1 MSKRFWSIFR
11 GSTWQR
17 NLAAL
22 WVGEL
27 IALAGFSVT
36 LPFLPYYVQELG
48 VTGLE
53 QVAFWAGLLTTA
65 QSTSMALVAPLWG
78 SLADRYGRKMM
89 VVRAM
94 FGGAVIICLMGFS
107 RNVYQLT
114 ILRAIQGALTG
125 TVSAAMTLVAGGTPP
140 ERRGFA
146 IGTLQMATYLGHS
159 VGPLLGGLIADSM
172 GYRMTFWVTSGLL
185 LVAGVLVT
193 ALVEERH
200 VPPQAEEEAA
210 ARPAVAHTAER
221 RQRTRLWDG
230 LVMVLHTQA
239 LMAVFGVRVLM
250 RVAARIVGPVTALYV
265 QQLAGPGA
273 KVASLTGT
281 ISGFASATGAVGAVV
296 LGRMGDRIGYRRIL
310 VFCGTA
316 ATILYALQSQVR
328 TPVQFLVLRVLVGA
342 AMGGILGAVSALLA
356 ANAPEGRF
364 GAVYG
369 LNTSVVA
376 GAGALAP
383 MLGAALTAT
392 WGLSSAFLGA
402 ALLYGV
408 ATVVAMIVVPAHRA
422 RAGDKDHEPDAPAKR
437 SPSPQGRREYGD

>member
-125 TVSAAMTLVAGGTPP
+125 TASAATTLVAGGTPP

-193 ALVEERH
+193 VLVEERH

-210 ARPAVAHTAER
+210 SRPAVADSAER
-221 RQRTRLWDG
+221 RPRLWDG
-230 LVMVLHTQA
+230 LVMVLHTRA
-239 LMAVFGVRVLM
+239 LPVVFGVRVLM
-250 RVAARIVGPVTALYV
+250 RVAVRIVGPVMPLYV
-265 QQLAGPGA
+265 QQIAAPGA

-281 ISGFASATGAVGAVV
+281 ISGLASATGAVGAVV

-408 ATVVAMIVVPAHRA
+408 ATGVAVIVVPAHRA
-422 RAGDKDHEPDAPAKR
+422 AAGNRERELDAPAK
-437 SPSPQGRREYGD
+437 SPPSPQGRREYGD